1 MEPGDMLIGYT
12 DGVTEARSPAD
23 EVFTR
28 NRLRSLIEQPFTTA
42 TDMLER
48 VRISLFNFIDIAP
61 RSDDVTMLAIERP
74 TNTS

>member
-12 DGVTEARSPAD
+12 GGVTEARSPAD

-28 NRLRSLIEQPFTTA
+28 SRLRSLIEQPISTA

-48 VRISLFNFIDIAP
+48 VRISLFNFIDIAL
-61 RSDDVTMLAIERP
+61 RSDDVTMLAVERV